1 MTRCRGFL
9 NRISCGRNENE
20 VESYQR
26 NGAVPEND
34 PPSRYRKKGED
45 DDLMKKLI
53 GAGEIKAV
61 PKDPFSI
68 PALEAFEQPVGQGG
82 N

>member
-1 MTRCRGFL
+1 M
-9 NRISCGRNENE
+9 
-20 VESYQR
+20 
-26 NGAVPEND
+26 PEND
-34 PPSRYRKKGED
+34 PPSCYRKKGED

-68 PALEAFEQPVGQGG
+68 PALEAFEQPAGQGG

>member
-1 MTRCRGFL
+1 M
-9 NRISCGRNENE
+9 
-20 VESYQR
+20 
-26 NGAVPEND
+26 PEND

-61 PKDPFSI
+61 FSI
-68 PALEAFEQPVGQGG
+68 PALEAFEQPAGQGG